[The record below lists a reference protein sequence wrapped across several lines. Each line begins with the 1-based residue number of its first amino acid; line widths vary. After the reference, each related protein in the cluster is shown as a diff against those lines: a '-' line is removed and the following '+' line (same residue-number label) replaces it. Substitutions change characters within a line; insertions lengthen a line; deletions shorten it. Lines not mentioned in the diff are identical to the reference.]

1 MKKIFK
7 FIGILCIF
15 AFLQANEID
24 TLIESQLVQ
33 KQFLIVKSTKSYQ
46 EAKAFAKKISKQTG
60 IPLNLQNLS
69 YDKENL
75 LTLPKDVCEDN
86 GFEFPCYWAR
96 GRYDD
101 GVYVSIEHSSAYEEF
116 RNGYYI
122 VMVASGENVK
132 GILKKVKKVVKD
144 AYIKTSKIYMGCV
157 H

>member
-24 TLIESQLVQ
+24 TLIESQSVQ

-122 VMVASGENVK
+122 VMVASGENIK
-132 GILKKVKKVVKD
+132 EILKKVKKVVKD